1 LPVREVA
8 AINTHRRRS
17 TLLDD
22 RGEKLAE
29 LDDDEVVGTTATGTT
44 TRFREVEVELG
55 DATPHRFLGEVVSR
69 LRRHGARPGSISKIS
84 RVLGDSARAPSD
96 IPDVQKLPADA
107 TVADLA
113 TYTIVGPLRQ
123 LVTYD
128 PVLRTSE
135 DPEAVHKAR
144 VATRRL
150 RSDLRTLRP
159 LLSEDWSE
167 SLRDELK
174 WLGVMLGRVRDAD
187 VLLGALESATRRLP
201 ADRQRNAGLFI
212 GRLRDARARDRAAL
226 LDALNSDRYTKLLDR
241 LILAVHQPGVLAD
254 VADKSARKF
263 AHRLAAK
270 PTKRLHREVRK
281 LASEPDDPSLHE
293 VRKRAKQARYAHE
306 LLAPLLDKRARKAA
320 RRYEAIQEV
329 LGEHQD
335 AVVALAWLNNAGR
348 DTDDCDA
355 AFTAGLLGGLFLAKR
370 DVARAEWPKTWKR
383 ARNVR
388 VH

>member
-1 LPVREVA
+1 
-8 AINTHRRRS
+8 
-17 TLLDD
+17 
-22 RGEKLAE
+22 
-29 LDDDEVVGTTATGTT
+29 
-44 TRFREVEVELG
+44 
-55 DATPHRFLGEVVSR
+55 
-69 LRRHGARPGSISKIS
+69 LRRHGGRPGSMSKIS
-84 RVLGDSARAPSD
+84 RVLGESARAPSD
-96 IPDVQKLPADA
+96 IPDAQDLPADA

-113 TYTIVGPLRQ
+113 TYSIVGPLRQ

-128 PVLRTSE
+128 PLLRISQ

-150 RSDLRTLRP
+150 RSDLRTLQP

-187 VLLGALESATRRLP
+187 VLLVALESATRRLP
-201 ADRQRNAGLFI
+201 TDRQRIAGVFI

-226 LDALNSDRYTKLLDR
+226 IDALNSDRYTQLLDR

-254 VADKSARKF
+254 VADKPARKC

-270 PTKRLHREVRK
+270 PTKRLHRGVRE
-281 LASEPDDPSLHE
+281 LASEPDDSSLHE

-306 LLAPLLDKRARKAA
+306 LLAPLLGKRARKAA
-320 RRYEAIQEV
+320 RKYEAIQEV

-335 AVVALAWLNNAGR
+335 AVVALAWLTGASR

-370 DVARAEWPKTWKR
+370 EVARAKWPKTWKR
-383 ARNVR
+383 ARNVG